1 MGLGVMVCA
10 VTLTACGG
18 SGGSAVTQPGGTQS
32 TQAAPPTTSGVRYVS
47 GASGNQPALDV
58 SLFFAVP
65 AGSIQIA
72 RVHSSATVYSVSGGF
87 TAGTVR
93 GTVAGTFTPDTTT
106 ATFSGTFTGTLSALL
121 AGGCQAVRTYSGS
134 LTASSL
140 NWAAGGQVNDCGGT
154 SPLSFSMNNVPA
166 SGTPATTTTTTTI
179 PVTGNVTGTWTVT
192 LIHASGNYPNQISLV
207 QTNSSLSGSEVVGEI
222 PPIPGFT
229 ITELSSVIA
238 GSVTG
243 TAISFTDTD
252 KLSLTGGGV
261 TVSCQLSIAFSGQ
274 LNSAATPTA
283 MNGTYTSTDESCTG
297 AGIGTVTVPMPWSPG
312 GQFTGTKQASSPVA
326 GSAVARAMGEAFM
339 HWKARARQ
347 E

>member
-140 NWAAGGQVNDCGGT
+140 PHVLLNRA
-154 SPLSFSMNNVPA
+154 
-166 SGTPATTTTTTTI
+166 
-179 PVTGNVTGTWTVT
+179 VT
-192 LIHASGNYPNQISLV
+192 LKHATETFALPCACH
-207 QTNSSLSGSEVVGEI
+207 
-222 PPIPGFT
+222 GFGPDR
-229 ITELSSVIA
+229 A
-238 GSVTG
+238 N
-243 TAISFTDTD
+243 A
-252 KLSLTGGGV
+252 
-261 TVSCQLSIAFSGQ
+261 
-274 LNSAATPTA
+274 SATLA
-283 MNGTYTSTDESCTG
+283 MS
-297 AGIGTVTVPMPWSPG
+297 
-312 GQFTGTKQASSPVA
+312 
-326 GSAVARAMGEAFM
+326 
-339 HWKARARQ
+339 
-347 E
+347 